1 MPEPA
6 YEVVWP
12 LGRLAAAPIEL
23 AARPTDPSGMTIA
36 ELSDYGFRAEAIFPV
51 LRELLA
57 KQYPGIR
64 FVEYT
69 EFGNTHGPDE
79 VRIIAGLADKLKA
92 LGCDAVISGVGG

>member
-1 MPEPA
+1 MPEPV

-12 LGRLAAAPIEL
+12 LGRLTAPPIEL
-23 AARPTDPSGMTIA
+23 AARPTDLREMTVA
-36 ELSDYGFRAEAIFPV
+36 ELSDYGFRAEAIFPI
-51 LRELLA
+51 LRELLS
-57 KQYPGIR
+57 KHYPGIR

-79 VRIIAGLADKLKA
+79 VRIIAGLTDKLKA